1 MQKSLIKD
9 IVKIGELDLGEK
21 PLLLAPMEDVT
32 DPSFRVFCKE
42 QGADMMYTEFV
53 SAEALVRNVNRSLRK
68 LELVEEERPVGIQIY
83 GKDVDKMVVA
93 AQMAAEAKPELIDL
107 NFGCPV
113 KKIAGKGSG
122 SGLLLDIPKML
133 AITKAVVKAVDVP
146 VTAKTRLG
154 WDSDSLVIESVA
166 EQLQDVGVQALCIHG
181 RTREQMYNG
190 EADWTLIGKVKA
202 NPRMKIPIIGNGDVD
217 SPQRAKMFIDKYGV
231 DALMIGR
238 ASIGK
243 PWIFREIKHFLQT
256 GVLLP
261 PLTIKEQADL
271 MDDIVKKSCAMIG
284 ERRGILHARRHLA
297 IPFRDLPDIRPLR
310 IQLLREKSVSGISN
324 VLKEIGEKYASYP
337 MSELE

>member
-1 MQKSLIKD
+1 M
-9 IVKIGELDLGEK
+9 KIGELDLGEK

-53 SAEALVRNVNRSLRK
+53 SADALVRNVNRSLRK
-68 LELVEEERPVGIQIY
+68 LELADNERPVGIQIY

-93 AQMAAEAKPELIDL
+93 AQMAEAARPELIDL

-133 AITKAVVKAVDVP
+133 AITEAVVKAVSIP
-146 VTAKTRLG
+146 VTVKTRLG
-154 WDSDSLVIESVA
+154 WDNDSLVIESVA
-166 EQLQDVGVQALCIHG
+166 EQLQDVGIQALCIHG

-190 EADWTLIGKVKA
+190 TADWTLIGKVKN
-202 NPRMKIPIIGNGDVD
+202 NPRMTIPIIGNGDVD
-217 SPQRAKMFIDKYGV
+217 GPEKAKMYFDQYGV

-243 PWIFREIKHFLQT
+243 PWIFREIKHYLET
-256 GVLLP
+256 GELLP
-261 PLTIKEQADL
+261 NLTIKEQAFM
-271 MDDIVKKSCAMIG
+271 MDDIVKKSCDMIG

-297 IPFRDLPDIRPLR
+297 IPFKNLPGIRPLR
-310 IQLLREKSVSGISN
+310 IQLLREKTVSGISDT
-324 VLKEIGEKYASYP
+324 LMQIGQKYADYP
-337 MSELE
+337 ADGSE

>member
-1 MQKSLIKD
+1 
-9 IVKIGELDLGEK
+9 VKIGELDLGEK

-53 SAEALVRNVNRSLRK
+53 SADALVRNVNRSLRK
-68 LELVEEERPVGIQIY
+68 LELADNERPVGIQIY

-93 AQMAAEAKPELIDL
+93 AQMAEAARPELIDL

-133 AITKAVVKAVDVP
+133 AITEAVVKAVSIP
-146 VTAKTRLG
+146 VTVKTRLG
-154 WDSDSLVIESVA
+154 WDNDSLVIESVA
-166 EQLQDVGVQALCIHG
+166 EQLQDVGIQALCIHG

-190 EADWTLIGKVKA
+190 TADWTLIGKVKN
-202 NPRMKIPIIGNGDVD
+202 NPRMTIPIIGNGDVD
-217 SPQRAKMFIDKYGV
+217 GPEKGKMYFDRYGV

-243 PWIFREIKHFLQT
+243 PWIFREIKHYLET
-256 GVLLP
+256 GELLP
-261 PLTIKEQADL
+261 KLTIKEQAL
-271 MDDIVKKSCAMIG
+271 MMDDIVKKSCDMIG

-297 IPFRDLPDIRPLR
+297 IPFKNLPGIRPLR
-310 IQLLREKSVSGISN
+310 IQLLREKTVSGISDT
-324 VLKEIGEKYASYP
+324 LMQIGQKYADYP
-337 MSELE
+337 ADGSE

>member
-1 MQKSLIKD
+1 M
-9 IVKIGELDLGEK
+9 KIGELDLGEK

-53 SAEALVRNVNRSLRK
+53 SADALVRNVNRSLRK
-68 LELVEEERPVGIQIY
+68 LELVDEERPVGIQIY
-83 GKDVDKMVVA
+83 GKDVEKMVVA
-93 AQMAAEAKPELIDL
+93 AEMAAASNPDVIDL

-122 SGLLLDIPKML
+122 AGLLLDIPKML
-133 AITKAVVKAVDVP
+133 EITRSVVKAVDVP

-154 WDSDSLVIESVA
+154 WDSESLVIESVA
-166 EQLQDVGVQALCIHG
+166 EQLQDAGVQALCIHG

-190 EADWTLIGKVKA
+190 VADWTLIGKVKS
-202 NPRMKIPIIGNGDVD
+202 NPRMTIPIIGNGDVD
-217 SPQRAKMFIDKYGV
+217 SAEKAKFYFDEYGV

-243 PWIFREIKHFLQT
+243 PWIFREIRHYLDT
-256 GVLLP
+256 GELLP
-261 PLTIKEQADL
+261 PLTVKQQAEL
-271 MDDIVKKSCAMIG
+271 MDDIVSKSCEMIG

-297 IPFRDLPDIRPLR
+297 IPFKNLPGIRPLR
-310 IQLLREKSVSGISN
+310 IQLLREKTVDGISEA
-324 VLKEIGEKYASYP
+324 LKLIGDKYANYP
-337 MSELE
+337 ISEAE

>member
-1 MQKSLIKD
+1 
-9 IVKIGELDLGEK
+9 VKIGELDLGEK

-53 SAEALVRNVNRSLRK
+53 SADALVRNVNRSLRK
-68 LELVEEERPVGIQIY
+68 LELADNERPVGIQIY

-93 AQMAAEAKPELIDL
+93 AQMAEAARPELIDL

-133 AITKAVVKAVDVP
+133 AITEAVVKAVSIP
-146 VTAKTRLG
+146 VTVKTRLG
-154 WDSDSLVIESVA
+154 WDNDSLVIESVA
-166 EQLQDVGVQALCIHG
+166 EQLQDVGIQALCIHG

-190 EADWTLIGKVKA
+190 TADWTLIGKVKN
-202 NPRMKIPIIGNGDVD
+202 NPRMTIPIIGNGDVD
-217 SPQRAKMFIDKYGV
+217 GPEKAKIYFDRYGV

-243 PWIFREIKHFLQT
+243 PWIFREIKHYLET
-256 GVLLP
+256 GELLP
-261 PLTIKEQADL
+261 NLTIKEQAL
-271 MDDIVKKSCAMIG
+271 MMDDIVKKSCDMIG

-297 IPFRDLPDIRPLR
+297 IPFKNLPGIRPLR
-310 IQLLREKSVSGISN
+310 IQLLREKTVSGISDT
-324 VLKEIGEKYASYP
+324 LMQIGQKYADYP
-337 MSELE
+337 ADGSE

>member
-1 MQKSLIKD
+1 
-9 IVKIGELDLGEK
+9 VKIGQLDLGEK

-53 SAEALVRNVNRSLRK
+53 SADALVRNVNRSLRK
-68 LELVEEERPVGIQIY
+68 LELVDEERPVGIQIY
-83 GKDVDKMVVA
+83 GKDVDKMIVA
-93 AQMAAEAKPELIDL
+93 AEMAAASKPDVIDL

-133 AITKAVVKAVDVP
+133 EITREVVRAVDVP

-154 WDSDSLVIESVA
+154 WDSNSLVIETVA
-166 EQLQDVGVQALCIHG
+166 EQLQDEGIQALCIHG

-190 EADWTLIGKVKA
+190 QADWTLIGKVKA
-202 NPRMKIPIIGNGDVD
+202 NPRMRIPIIGNGDVD
-217 SPQRAKMFIDKYGV
+217 SAERAKFFFDEYEV

-243 PWIFREIKHFLQT
+243 PWIFKEIKHYLKT
-256 GVLLP
+256 GELLP
-261 PLTIKEQADL
+261 PLTVKQQAEL
-271 MDDIVKKSCAMIG
+271 MDDIVKKSCEMIG

-297 IPFRDLPDIRPLR
+297 IPFKNLPDIRPLR
-310 IQLLREKSVSGISN
+310 IQLLREKTVDGISEA
-324 VLKEIGEKYASYP
+324 LRQIGDKYEHYP
-337 MSELE
+337 ISEAE